1 MDLLLFTNL
10 LNGLLMTAI
19 PIGLGFYLTRRFR
32 LGWRLWW
39 IGAATFVLSQ
49 IGHIPFNWLL
59 TRLFQSGV
67 LPLPP
72 ATWRLVFYAVVL
84 GLSVG
89 LWEELTRY
97 AVYRWWA
104 KDARSWNKGVLMG
117 AGHGGIEAIILGVLV
132 LYTFMNMVALRNTDL
147 AQVVPASQLA
157 LAQQQ
162 VSAYWSSPWLLSIL
176 GAVERSFTIPC
187 QIAFSVLVLQAFT
200 RGKFRWVWLAVLWH
214 AILDA
219 SAVYLLGV
227 WAAYPW
233 ALYAIEGVIGV
244 AALISLAI
252 IFALR
257 QPEPE
262 PAAPEEMAPLPAPV
276 NEPVLIPIE
285 ETFENLN
292 KTRYN

>member
-1 MDLLLFTNL
+1 MDLLLFTHL
-10 LNGLLMTAI
+10 LNGLLMIAI
-19 PIGLGFYLTRRFR
+19 PVGLALYLTRRFR

-67 LPLPP
+67 LPLPA
-72 ATWRLVFYAVVL
+72 ATWIPAFNAVVL
-84 GLSVG
+84 GLSAG

-117 AGHGGIEAIILGVLV
+117 AGHGGMEAIILGSLV
-132 LYTFMNMVALRNTDL
+132 LYTFINMVALRNADL
-147 AQVVPASQLA
+147 TQVVPASQLA

-162 VSAYWSSPWLLSIL
+162 VSAYWSTSWLLSLL
-176 GAVERSFTIPC
+176 GAVERTFTIPC
-187 QIAFSVLVLQAFT
+187 QIALSVLVLQAFT

-214 AILDA
+214 AALDA
-219 SAVYLLGV
+219 SAVYFSV
-227 WAAYPW
+227 AWRAYPW
-233 ALYAIEGVIGV
+233 WPYAIEGLIGME
-244 AALISLAI
+244 ALISIAI
-252 IFALR
+252 IFVLR
-257 QPEPE
+257 QPE
-262 PAAPEEMAPLPAPV
+262 PAAPEELAPTPAPAKDV
-276 NEPVLIPIE
+276 VLVPIE
-285 ETFENLN
+285 ETSENLD

>member
-1 MDLLLFTNL
+1 MDLLLFTHL
-10 LNGLLMTAI
+10 LNGLLMIAI
-19 PIGLGFYLTRRFR
+19 PVGLAFYLTRRFR

-67 LPLPP
+67 LPLPAVAWRP
-72 ATWRLVFYAVVL
+72 AFNAVVL
-84 GLSVG
+84 GLSAG

-104 KDARSWNKGVLMG
+104 KDARSWNKGVLLG
-117 AGHGGIEAIILGVLV
+117 AGHGGIEAIILGLLV
-132 LYTFMNMVALRNTDL
+132 LYTFINMVALRNADL

-162 VSAYWSSPWLLSIL
+162 VSTYWSSSWLMSIL

-187 QIAFSVLVLQAFT
+187 QIALSVLVLQAFT
-200 RGKFRWVWLAVLWH
+200 RGKFRWVWLAILWH
-214 AILDA
+214 AVLDA
-219 SAVYLLGV
+219 SAVYFSV
-227 WAAYPW
+227 AWRAYPW
-233 ALYAIEGVIGV
+233 WPYAIEGLIGIE
-244 AALISLAI
+244 ALISIAI

-257 QPEPE
+257 QPEPSV
-262 PAAPEEMAPLPAPV
+262 PEEMAPLPAPV
-276 NEPVLIPIE
+276 KEMVLIPLE
-285 ETFENLN
+285 ETSENLD